1 MAAGRRFARPHS
13 AQAQLSRGCVR
24 YPRAIMRILI
34 LGGDGYLG
42 WPTAMRFSARG
53 HEVSVVDNFSRRRWH
68 TQHSTDSLTPIG
80 SLADRIEA
88 WKDVSGREIRTF
100 VGSIEDGKFL
110 DRIVAET
117 LPETVIHYGEQPSAP
132 YSMKSRATA
141 VETQYTNVI
150 GTLNLLFS
158 LRDRVPDCHLVK
170 LGTMGEYGT
179 PNIDIEE
186 GFIELEHKG
195 RKDTLPFPKMPGSLY
210 HLSKVHDSHNIHF
223 ACRIWGLRATDL
235 NQGVVYGIETDE
247 SASDERLITRFDYDE
262 YFGTV
267 LNRFCVQAVIGHPL
281 TIYGEG
287 GQTRGFLNI
296 RDTLQCVELAA
307 HTPADL
313 GEFRVFNQ
321 FTEQFSV
328 SELAELVKRSSAEL
342 GYEVSI
348 HNYPN
353 PRIEA
358 EHHYYNAVN
367 TKLIDLGLKPHY
379 LGEELV
385 RSMLK
390 IIERYKGRV
399 IERAILPR
407 TRWKPGELEGSVEV
421 PRGSGSERVTE

>member
-1 MAAGRRFARPHS
+1 VELRWF
-13 AQAQLSRGCVR
+13 VR
-24 YPRAIMRILI
+24 YPRAIMRVLI

-68 TQHSTDSLTPIG
+68 TLHSTDSLTPIR
-80 SLADRIEA
+80 SLADRIDAWREA
-88 WKDVSGREIRTF
+88 SGREIRAF

-110 DRIVAET
+110 DRVIAET

-158 LRDRVPDCHLVK
+158 LRDQVPDCHLVK

-186 GFIELEHKG
+186 GFIDIEHKG
-195 RKDTLPFPKMPGSLY
+195 RMDTLPFPKMPGSLY

-223 ACRIWGLRATDL
+223 ACRVWGLRATDL
-235 NQGVVYGIETDE
+235 NQGVVYGIETEE
-247 SASDERLITRFDYDE
+247 SAADERLITRFDYDE

-267 LNRFCVQAVIGHPL
+267 LNRFCVQAVIGYPL
-281 TIYGEG
+281 TVYGEG

-307 HTPADL
+307 ENPADL

-328 SELAELVKRSSAEL
+328 AELADLVKRSGAEL
-342 GYEVSI
+342 GYEVQVQS
-348 HNYPN
+348 YPN

-358 EHHYYNAVN
+358 ERHYYNAAN

-390 IIERYKGRV
+390 IIQRYKGRV

-407 TRWKPGELEGSVEV
+407 TRWRPGELEGAVEGPLR
-421 PRGSGSERVTE
+421 PRSERIPE